1 MADERA
7 EQLLGQVPAHQRTE
21 CWWLVLDDGTLIAGD
36 KGGGLMLLVQLH
48 RTRWAGRALL
58 WLRLSPIVD
67 ALDHLLARSR
77 KQLGRFVPQG
87 EAPVRYP

>member
-1 MADERA
+1 
-7 EQLLGQVPAHQRTE
+7 
-21 CWWLVLDDGTLIAGD
+21 
-36 KGGGLMLLVQLH
+36 MLLAQL
-48 RTRWAGRALL
+48 RSTRWAGRVLH

-67 ALDHLLARSR
+67 ALDRLLARSR